1 MNIAMTTAH
10 PLAPPDKKKIN
21 KIKKQQQT
29 DPQGE
34 EKWEKQHRIN
44 QCMKTFFFQE
54 GTVTIYT
61 TINLFMN

>member
-1 MNIAMTTAH
+1 MTTAH
-10 PLAPPDKKKIN
+10 PLAPPDKKKKN

-44 QCMKTFFFQE
+44 QCMKTFFSKRE
-54 GTVTIYT
+54 R
-61 TINLFMN
+61 

>member
-1 MNIAMTTAH
+1 MTTAH
-10 PLAPPDKKKIN
+10 PLAPRDEKN
-21 KIKKQQQT
+21 KKQQQT

>member
-1 MNIAMTTAH
+1 MTTAH
-10 PLAPPDKKKIN
+10 PLAPRDEKKN
-21 KIKKQQQT
+21 KKQQQT
-29 DPQGE
+29 DTQGE

>member
-1 MNIAMTTAH
+1 MTTAH
-10 PLAPPDKKKIN
+10 PLAPRDEKKK
-21 KIKKQQQT
+21 KKQQQT

-34 EKWEKQHRIN
+34 EKWEKQHGIN

-54 GTVTIYT
+54 GTLTIYT